1 MNVNWI
7 KQGRKCFFGATVCQ
21 QATRGFTLTELLV
34 VLATLCVLTMVLI
47 PALAGTQPRSKAFQC
62 LDNMRQI
69 ATAWTLYA
77 GDNNE
82 RLASNNDKNSTGSQ
96 SAKALNWICPGL
108 ANQNVPTLDWTT
120 SGNNFNTSL
129 LNYNEVF
136 MGAHSVALL
145 GPYIQSG
152 INIYVCPADNY
163 LSPAQHTATAQSWMT
178 KYGISTRIRSCAMD
192 GAMGDGTKW
201 FAKGQGGAGSM
212 PAFYNAKK
220 MTDLVNPSP
229 KNCWVVMDEHPDS
242 DDDCVFY
249 VNPADANPTTS
260 DNVFTELPGSLHDGA
275 AGMNFADGHAELHKW
290 LGKMD
295 TIPVQYVTYTDAQNI
310 NVSGDPA
317 SLNDLTWLAQ
327 HTPAAP

>member
-1 MNVNWI
+1 MNVNWT
-7 KQGRKCFFGATVCQ
+7 KQRRKCFFGATARQ
-21 QATRGFTLTELLV
+21 RSASGFTLTELLV
-34 VLATLCVLTMVLI
+34 VLATLCVLTMVLV
-47 PALAGTQPRSKAFQC
+47 PALASTQPRSKAFQC

-82 RLASNNDKNSTGSQ
+82 RLASNSDRDAVGSET
-96 SAKALNWICPGL
+96 AKTQNWICPGL
-108 ANQNVPTLDWTT
+108 ANQNVPLLDWTS
-120 SGNNFNTSL
+120 SGNNFNSTL

-163 LSPAQHTATAQSWMT
+163 LSPQQHTTLAQTWMSMY
-178 KYGISTRIRSCAMD
+178 KISTRIRSCSMN
-192 GAMGDGTKW
+192 GAMGDGTKY
-201 FAKGQGGAGSM
+201 FGVGGGGHGAM
-212 PAFYNAKK
+212 PTFYNAKK
-220 MTDLVNPSP
+220 ITDLVNPSP

-249 VNPADANPTTS
+249 VNPADANPATS
-260 DNVFTELPGSLHDGA
+260 DDVFTELPGSLHDGA

-290 LGKMD
+290 NGTLD
-295 TIPVQYVTYTDAQNI
+295 CPPVKYITYVQSV
-310 NVSGDPA
+310 NVSADPA